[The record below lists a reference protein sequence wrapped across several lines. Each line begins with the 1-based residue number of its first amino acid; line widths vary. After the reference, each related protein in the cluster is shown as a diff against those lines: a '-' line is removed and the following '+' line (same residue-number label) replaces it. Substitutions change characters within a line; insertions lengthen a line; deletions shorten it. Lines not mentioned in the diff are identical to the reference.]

1 MRCWTQLHKRLLQNP
16 AGEADDDDGDDGG
29 DDDGEYGGAL
39 MLGVRMIHKEA
50 DRSCQAA
57 KIAGGCKHPCRGFLS
72 WLRWIPVFIAFSG
85 FTHPGKPAGCC
96 CKPQGGSVAVCPRVV
111 SVAFLWK
118 RPKGGGSWQANEGLE
133 GFGW

>member
-1 MRCWTQLHKRLLQNP
+1 MVKINVFPPFHH
-16 AGEADDDDGDDGG
+16 AVGDDGDDGGDDDGDDGG

-72 WLRWIPVFIAFSG
+72 
-85 FTHPGKPAGCC
+85 
-96 CKPQGGSVAVCPRVV
+96 
-111 SVAFLWK
+111 
-118 RPKGGGSWQANEGLE
+118 
-133 GFGW
+133 